1 MIKKSI
7 TVIILICV
15 ILAAALVFANYTDHN
30 NSENSI
36 NNPINNSNMKQ
47 QDISA
52 SNVPA
57 KENTLNTNESQA
69 KISPEEAKRI
79 AQNHIEEPGL
89 TAGTPILTTK
99 KDGDIYIIPIIN
111 TKNKTSTGYVAIDA
125 QTGNYMDKGTP

>member
-15 ILAAALVFANYTDHN
+15 ILAAALVFANYTGHN
-30 NSENSI
+30 NSTNSI
-36 NNPINNSNMKQ
+36 NDTNNNSNMK
-47 QDISA
+47 DIYTTNIPS
-52 SNVPA
+52 
-57 KENTLNTNESQA
+57 KENVSNTAKSQM
-69 KISPEEAKRI
+69 KISPEEAKKI

-89 TAGTPILTTK
+89 TAGTPVLTTK

-111 TKNKTSTGYVAIDA
+111 TKNRTSTGYIAIDA